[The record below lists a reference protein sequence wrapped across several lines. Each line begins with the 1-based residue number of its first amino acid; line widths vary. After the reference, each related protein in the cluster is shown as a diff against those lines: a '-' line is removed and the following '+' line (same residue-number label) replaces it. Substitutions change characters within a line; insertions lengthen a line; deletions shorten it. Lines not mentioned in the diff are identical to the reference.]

1 MTNYN
6 YSKKTY
12 LKFSIWPLK
21 INCEN
26 PVYKR
31 RIQMLEFLFTSILFR
46 HPYEDAAENPCTF
59 RWIMGFMFA
68 RVAHEIDFL
77 TYSPLITEPNQGRH
91 KIHVY
96 CPSFQRWFS
105 IFASVAFCIRLG
117 LFADLLM
124 MLNWLPKLARNTL
137 GD

>member
-6 YSKKTY
+6 HSKTTY

-31 RIQMLEFLFTSILFR
+31 RIQMLEFLFTSIPTSLWGCCWKPVYFQVNYGFYVCKSSSRNWFPNLF
-46 HPYEDAAENPCTF
+46 TF
-59 RWIMGFMFA
+59 DYG
-68 RVAHEIDFL
+68 
-77 TYSPLITEPNQGRH
+77 TEGRH